1 MRLKDRR
8 AFSKPEVMIIPMIDI
23 MFFLLV
29 FFMLST
35 LYMVDLKT
43 IPVNM
48 PKVQNAQSQT
58 NVNYLVTMKADG
70 TLYLENKLI
79 DEDTLLQG
87 AKEKYEENNNF
98 AVVIRADEN
107 VDYGKIMALLDKFKA
122 VGNMYQ
128 ISNNQTLG
136 LTEQEIVKNMKLITD
151 KIIEQERVARKYLG
165 KNQIGLADKVYR
177 AFGILENAR
186 ILSSNECIDLFRA
199 ATVRAE
205 RGLDYPYSRSFAA
218 SVKMSF

>member
-98 AVVIRADEN
+98 AVVIRTDEN

-122 VGNMYQ
+122 VG
-128 ISNNQTLG
+128 
-136 LTEQEIVKNMKLITD
+136 IT
-151 KIIEQERVARKYLG
+151 KF
-165 KNQIGLADKVYR
+165 GLATETMVDEHK
-177 AFGILENAR
+177 
-186 ILSSNECIDLFRA
+186 
-199 ATVRAE
+199 
-205 RGLDYPYSRSFAA
+205 
-218 SVKMSF
+218 